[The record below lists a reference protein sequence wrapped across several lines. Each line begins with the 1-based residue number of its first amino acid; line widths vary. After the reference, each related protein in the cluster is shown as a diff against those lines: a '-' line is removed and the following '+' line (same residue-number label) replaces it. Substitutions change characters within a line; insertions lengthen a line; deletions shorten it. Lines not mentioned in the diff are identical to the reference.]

1 MQTTQFNATMEMSRL
16 LEKQLGSAVT
26 GFTTSAVEA
35 LATKYGFDLAEA
47 ISHLGLSEFNIDR
60 KAVKKTKAPKEKKAK
75 APKVKRM
82 VPGMPIPFC
91 GEVCGDWCNGIRLN
105 HGLYTQC
112 TMAKGAT
119 GFCKTCQKQADK
131 NENNKPNYG
140 VIQDRLEGEALEYR
154 DPKGKQ
160 VSCYGNVMKKLQ
172 ITRADAEAEA
182 AKFGWTIPEEQFEE
196 RKAKKGRPA
205 KKEATAS
212 DTDDE
217 APKPKAKR
225 GRPKKS
231 KKVVSNAAI
240 GDDLIASLVAQAEN
254 KVVAEEDDESSVST
268 SESETDQP
276 KEKVAKK
283 KATKKGGRKVK
294 VPENWTS
301 IDEEWQQMT
310 AAARKQWKKDN
321 KPQLSDEEKAAKKK
335 VAAEKRKATMAAK
348 KAAAA
353 EQVPQ
358 QELTVDVNATTAPTT
373 PEQDSSAVSTPNAP
387 VKVQSAVTPEKHTP
401 IQMQDLD
408 DVSDLSA
415 EEEDDDESVEV
426 VQFEHEGTAYLKAAD
441 GILYDVETQDAV
453 GVWNEE
459 TKTIDELDDLDLED

>member
-1 MQTTQFNATMEMSRL
+1 MNVNQ
-16 LEKQLGSAVT
+16 
-26 GFTTSAVEA
+26 TSARGLQAACVAYTTEIITELNRRGILTTEGWVEA
-35 LATKYGFDLAEA
+35 KAL
-47 ISHLGLSEFNIDR
+47 LSEMQVTT
-60 KAVKKTKAPKEKKAK
+60 AGKTKKAK
-75 APKVKRM
+75 APKVKKP
-82 VPGMPIPFC
+82 VVATPAHLIPFC
-91 GEVCGDWCNGIRLN
+91 GTVNEEWCCGARVN

-112 TMAKGAT
+112 TMAKGAN

-131 NENNKPNYG
+131 NENGKPNYG
-140 VIQDRLEGEALEYR
+140 VIQDRLEGDALEYR

-205 KKEATAS
+205 KKDATAS

-254 KVVAEEDDESSVST
+254 KVVPEEDDESSVST

-294 VPENWTS
+294 VPEHFTGEDS
-301 IDEEWQQMT
+301 AWQAMT
-310 AAARKQWKKDN
+310 GAERKQWKKDN

-335 VAAEKRKATMAAK
+335 AAAEKRKATMAAK
-348 KAAAA
+348 KAAA
-353 EQVPQ
+353 EQAPLVPQ
-358 QELTVDVNATTAPTT
+358 QELTVDVDASTAPTT
-373 PEQDSSAVSTPNAP
+373 PEQDDSSAVTTPDAP
-387 VKVQSAVTPEKHTP
+387 VKAQQPVTPVKHTAIP
-401 IQMQDLD
+401 MQALD
-408 DVSDLSA
+408 DADSG
-415 EEEDDDESVEV
+415 DDEAEVEV
-426 VQFEHEGTAYLKAAD
+426 VKFEHEGTEYLKAAD
-441 GILYDVETQDAV
+441 GILYDPESQDAV
-453 GVWNEE
+453 GVWIEK
-459 TKTIDELDDLDLED
+459 TQTIDELDDEED